1 MWKFCEKAIRNFA
14 DSSKTMR
21 KLCLSA
27 KFSHQEIR
35 WNYGILHSESTR
47 IFIIYFLKLSFEFVG
62 KYPFF
67 FFKNCMCISCV
78 CYAYIS
84 EEELI
89 QKMCLLRR
97 RYIENE
103 IYSSTSHKRKMIKRG
118 TNRLLNFITI
128 ASKTPEKL
136 SSVAASFYIFWH
148 LYSDPN
154 RNFKSK
160 YQNKTFH
167 LVIRASH
174 KAYSHR
180 LH

>member
-1 MWKFCEKAIRNFA
+1 MKLRYFTQWIYTYLYNLLF
-14 DSSKTMR
+14 KTVIWI
-21 KLCLSA
+21 C
-27 KFSHQEIR
+27 
-35 WNYGILHSESTR
+35 
-47 IFIIYFLKLSFEFVG
+47 G
-62 KYPFF
+62 KISIFF
-67 FFKNCMCISCV
+67 F
-78 CYAYIS
+78 
-84 EEELI
+84 
-89 QKMCLLRR
+89 QKLHVHFLCLLRL
-97 RYIENE
+97 YIGGGVNPKNVSIKNE

-128 ASKTPEKL
+128 ASKTSEKL

-167 LVIRASH
+167 LVILASH
-174 KAYSHR
+174 KAYSHS